1 MWPNFFIVGASKSG
15 TTSLYLYLDKVSGIY
30 MSRVKEPHYFH
41 RSSFKLIARSIT
53 DKSEYLKLFKFA
65 TKEKAIGEASTSY
78 LQDPESASLIHDQ
91 VPNAK
96 IIIILRDPCQ
106 RAFSG
111 YLMLKSEGREK
122 KSFHQ
127 LITSKPSFLESGLYY
142 SQVKG
147 YLDVFGP
154 KQVKVLIF
162 EEFIKESKTVL
173 KEILDFLQVD
183 SKPQEIFE
191 KIHNPYSVPR
201 GKGSEKILN
210 SKTLSKFSD
219 QLLPKS
225 LKWKLKEKFLVKKE
239 KKPDIKKEDFL
250 ILENYYRSNVMKLQ
264 NLLKRTLPWEWI

>member
-1 MWPNFFIVGASKSG
+1 MLPNFFIVGASKSG

-53 DKSEYLKLFKFA
+53 DKAEYQKLFKSA

-111 YLMLKSEGREK
+111 FLMLKSVGREK

-127 LITSKPSFLESGLYY
+127 LITTKPSFFGKWIILFSG
-142 SQVKG
+142 
-147 YLDVFGP
+147 
-154 KQVKVLIF
+154 
-162 EEFIKESKTVL
+162 
-173 KEILDFLQVD
+173 
-183 SKPQEIFE
+183 
-191 KIHNPYSVPR
+191 
-201 GKGSEKILN
+201 
-210 SKTLSKFSD
+210 
-219 QLLPKS
+219 
-225 LKWKLKEKFLVKKE
+225 
-239 KKPDIKKEDFL
+239 
-250 ILENYYRSNVMKLQ
+250 
-264 NLLKRTLPWEWI
+264 